1 MHLNEIDMMYLQLSS
16 YKKRKRMEKHAYEEW
31 KSTVIASNDQNKAK
45 GFKRIPFSVF
55 TSHINQVGQPY

>member
-1 MHLNEIDMMYLQLSS
+1 MYLQLSS

>member
-1 MHLNEIDMMYLQLSS
+1 MYLQLSS

-45 GFKRIPFSVF
+45 GFESIPFSVF
-55 TSHINQVGQPY
+55 TLPVLPFSFSISSHIK